1 MKDTHQV
8 KGSQTCTIIKYHH
21 GLAFPAELPAGAE
34 MFEYQQIKLGK
45 RLTEI
50 ISDFILQPDDTS
62 YDLKQVK
69 YHTYQRDK
77 VLTNN

>member
-1 MKDTHQV
+1 MKDTHLF
-8 KGSQTCTIIKYHH
+8 KGSQTCIIIKYHH
-21 GLAFPAELPAGAE
+21 GLVFPAELPTRAV

-50 ISDFILQPDDTS
+50 ISDFILQLDDTS
-62 YDLKQVK
+62 YDLKLK
-69 YHTYQRDK
+69 YHTYQRHK